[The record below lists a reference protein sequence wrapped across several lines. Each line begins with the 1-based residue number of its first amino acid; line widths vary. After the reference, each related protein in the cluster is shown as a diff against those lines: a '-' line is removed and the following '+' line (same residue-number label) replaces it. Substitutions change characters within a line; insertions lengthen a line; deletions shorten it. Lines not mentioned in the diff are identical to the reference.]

1 MRGEGFS
8 PYIRGKKF
16 TNLMTKPIFFLPI
29 LFFSQFSFAQKTKI
43 LGEEVEYIY
52 RYKKDTTQNFYLAL
66 TPSANTK
73 GLLLIIPGGFT
84 LPKDFLNETDL
95 PFKARKNGFV
105 VVIPF
110 LAKETFYLDS
120 VSQNRLETLI
130 PEVIKKYNTPANKF
144 IIGGHSIGGH
154 AALFYTEKSY
164 QLNRADFVKPNLVF
178 AVDPP
183 LDMKRFWISHTYF
196 KQLNPPVAIKFESEY
211 ILNKFSKEIGGS
223 PFELPKRYE
232 EISSFYREAKDG
244 GNAKYLGTVPIRLYC
259 DPDINWF
266 IENWRAP
273 YETLNL
279 SDLAACIVQLKILGN
294 ANAEL
299 ITNLGKGYFPGG
311 RRHPHAFSQLNVDE
325 FITWIN
331 RMLEKK

>member
-1 MRGEGFS
+1 
-8 PYIRGKKF
+8 
-16 TNLMTKPIFFLPI
+16 MTKLIFFFPIFF
-29 LFFSQFSFAQKTKI
+29 FSQLSFAQKTKI
-43 LGEEVEYIY
+43 LGEVAEYVF
-52 RYKKDTTQNFYLAL
+52 RDKRDTTQNFYLVVN
-66 TPSANTK
+66 PSIKAK

-95 PFKARKNGFV
+95 PSKARKNGFV

-120 VSQNRLETLI
+120 ISQSRLETLV
-130 PEVIKKYNTPANKF
+130 PEVIKKYSVPVNKF

-154 AALFYTEKSY
+154 AALFYAEKSY
-164 QLNRADFVKPNLVF
+164 QLNRADLVTPDLVF

-196 KQLNPPVAIKFESEY
+196 KQLKPPVAIKFESEY
-211 ILNKFSKEIGGS
+211 ILNKFYKEIGGS
-223 PFELPKRYE
+223 PFEWPKRYE

-244 GNAKYLGTVPIRLYC
+244 GKAKYLNTVPVRLYC

-294 ANAEL
+294 TNAEL

-311 RRHPHAFSQLNVDE
+311 RRHPHAFSQLDADE
-325 FITWIN
+325 FITWAN